1 MEAIES
7 LEENMLDSAPF
18 TLSMKDIRVD
28 EVLVLQPEARSQ
40 NSTSESI
47 REDKSMQ
54 ERRKPGLGGCW
65 QTGLV
70 RSRAHGLKLSPGL
83 PSTHTDTNHHGENG
97 CKLKELYSSH
107 TGSRVAGRLSWHGVW
122 LEAGADMETP
132 GQQEA
137 QQVPLLL
144 NNWPASRANAFSFFW
159 HHHLAGTK
167 GASQEKLGF
176 WQVEFSAVVIWSL
189 KEDMSMICLWVLDI
203 WVSLGRFSVLDLHQ
217 ELRNNHATCWDLCA

>member
-54 ERRKPGLGGCW
+54 ERRKPGLGGCR

-97 CKLKELYSSH
+97 CKLKELYLSH
-107 TGSRVAGRLSWHGVW
+107 TGSRVAGRLSWHGVCW
-122 LEAGADMETP
+122 RQAQTWRLQVSRKPSRSHCYWITGRP
-132 GQQEA
+132 RGQMPSPSSGTIIWQA
-137 QQVPLLL
+137 LKGPPKR
-144 NNWPASRANAFSFFW
+144 NWGFVKWSSVLWWSGVLKKIWAWYAC
-159 HHHLAGTK
+159 
-167 GASQEKLGF
+167 GF
-176 WQVEFSAVVIWSL
+176 WTSGLV
-189 KEDMSMICLWVLDI
+189 
-203 WVSLGRFSVLDLHQ
+203 
-217 ELRNNHATCWDLCA
+217 